1 MKYEEISLSHFF
13 REQDWHDEK
22 LSKIELK
29 EKVTELKAKINK
41 KEPRLKW
48 EKVYREVIETSS
60 KLLNTKLKDI
70 LESAWGKYQEIE
82 QYLDEEKY
90 NSDEMFLIPMV
101 EHTVVSEHHP
111 KIEIRIGDVYIG
123 KIDFEVNLK
132 LWLSGIILKISQGK
146 IQGVKAGKCK
156 SSGVFLCEGITLF
169 EDESSEFSF

>member
-1 MKYEEISLSHFF
+1 MKYEEITLSHFF
-13 REQDWHDEK
+13 REQDWHNEK

-29 EKVTELKAKINK
+29 EKVTELKAQINK

-48 EKVYREVIETSS
+48 DKVYREIIETSS
-60 KLLNTKLKDI
+60 KLLETKLKDI
-70 LESAWGKYQEIE
+70 LESAWKKYQEVS
-82 QYLDEEKY
+82 QYMDEEKY
-90 NSDEMFLIPMV
+90 NSDETFLIPMV

-132 LWLSGIILKISQGK
+132 LWLSGIILKISKGN

-156 SSGVFLCEGITLF
+156 SKGIFSCEGITLF
-169 EDESSEFSF
+169 EDETTTLDF

>member
-1 MKYEEISLSHFF
+1 MNYEEITLSHFF

-29 EKVTELKAKINK
+29 GKVTELKAQINK
-41 KEPRLKW
+41 KEPGLKW
-48 EKVYREVIETSS
+48 ENIYREIIETGSN
-60 KLLNTKLKDI
+60 LLKTKLKDI
-70 LESAWGKYQEIE
+70 LENTWQKYSEVK

-90 NSDEMFLIPMV
+90 NSEETFLIPLL

-132 LWLSGIILKISQGK
+132 LLMSGIILKISQGK

-156 SSGVFLCEGITLF
+156 SNGTFLCEGITLF
-169 EDESSEFSF
+169 EDENSEFSF

>member
-1 MKYEEISLSHFF
+1 MQYEEITLSHFF
-13 REQDWHDEK
+13 REQDLHDEK

-29 EKVTELKAKINK
+29 EKVTKLKAKIYK

-48 EKVYREVIETSS
+48 DKVYREIIETSS
-60 KLLNTKLKDI
+60 KLLETKLKDI
-70 LESAWGKYQEIE
+70 LESAWGKYQEVA

-90 NSDEMFLIPMV
+90 NSDETFLIPMV
-101 EHTVVSEHHP
+101 EHIIISEHHP
-111 KIEIRIGDVYIG
+111 RIEIRIGDVYIG

-132 LWLSGIILKISQGK
+132 LWLSGIILKINQGK
-146 IQGVKAGKCK
+146 IQGVKAGRCK

>member
-1 MKYEEISLSHFF
+1 MKYEEITLSHFF
-13 REQDWHDEK
+13 REQGWHDEK

-29 EKVTELKAKINK
+29 EKVTELKAQINK

-48 EKVYREVIETSS
+48 DKVYREVIETSS
-60 KLLNTKLKDI
+60 KLLNTRLKDI
-70 LESAWGKYQEIE
+70 LESVWGKYEEIQ

-90 NSDEMFLIPMV
+90 SSDEMFLIPIV
-101 EHTVVSEHHP
+101 EHTVVSEHNP

-156 SSGVFLCEGITLF
+156 SAGIFSCEGITLF
-169 EDESSEFSF
+169 EDDSSEFSF